1 MITPNVY
8 LPYPIPQTTSELEA
22 DINALVSQPG
32 VPTELTNTVYAV
44 EESPTTQADVD
55 QAEANSDS
63 TTNE

>member
-1 MITPNVY
+1 MTTPNVY

-32 VPTELTNTVYAV
+32 VPTELTNGVYAV

-63 TTNE
+63 MTNE

>member
-1 MITPNVY
+1 MTTPNVY

-22 DINALVSQPG
+22 DINALVNQPG

-63 TTNE
+63 MANE

>member
-1 MITPNVY
+1 MTTPNVY

-22 DINALVSQPG
+22 DINALVNQPG

-44 EESPTTQADVD
+44 EESPTTQADID

>member
-1 MITPNVY
+1 MTTPNVY

-22 DINALVSQPG
+22 DINALVNQPG

-44 EESPTTQADVD
+44 EESPTTQADID

-63 TTNE
+63 MADE

>member
-1 MITPNVY
+1 MTTPNVY

-32 VPTELTNTVYAV
+32 VPTGLTNTVYAV

-55 QAEANSDS
+55 QAEANEN
-63 TTNE
+63 TTANE

>member
-1 MITPNVY
+1 MTTPNVY

-22 DINALVSQPG
+22 DINALVNQPG

-55 QAEANSDS
+55 AAEANSDS
-63 TTNE
+63 TLNE